1 MARMEITGGEALA
14 RQLVA
19 EGLTDVFGVPGVQLD
34 AAVDGIARQGGALR
48 YLVTR
53 HEQASAYM
61 ADGYARATG
70 RIGVCMVVPGP
81 GVLNTLAA
89 LATAYACSSPVLLI
103 AGQIPSPAWGR
114 GLGLLHEI
122 PDQTAML
129 ASLTKRTLTAR
140 HPSEVPALVRAA
152 VRELRTGRPRPVA
165 LQIPPDVLAASADI
179 ELVAPPGE
187 PADDQAPLAP
197 DPAAVRAAAELLRT
211 ARRPALY
218 AGWGVQAAEATAELR
233 ALAELLG
240 APVVTSLTGPGSIP
254 GDHPLSFPKLA
265 GRTLLRDADL
275 VLAVG
280 SRFLDGQGRPVAD
293 ARLVLLGVDAA
304 DLGPPR
310 APEVAVHADA
320 RLGLAAL
327 AKELDGT
334 APEGWPE
341 PELAAARSRCERE
354 LSWCAPQLE
363 WLAALR
369 AAIPP
374 DGVLVSEL
382 TQVGYVSQLAYPVL
396 APRTYLTPGYQ
407 GTLGY
412 GFATALGAKVGRPDR
427 AVVSIT
433 GDGGFGWTLP
443 ELATA
448 RQHGI
453 GLVTV
458 VFDNDGFGNV
468 KLIQA
473 EQYGGRH
480 VGVDLRNPD
489 FLALAAA
496 YGITGARATSPDQLR
511 AAVTDALAAGEPAL
525 IHVPIPPM
533 PSPWHLIHEWWP
545 VRPSTPGS

>member
-1 MARMEITGGEALA
+1 MTVMTGGEALA

-19 EGLTDVFGVPGVQLD
+19 EGVTDVFGVPGVQLD
-34 AAVDGIARQGGALR
+34 AAIDGIAGLGGEPR
-48 YLVTR
+48 YIVTR
-53 HEQASAYM
+53 HEQAAAYM

-89 LATAYACSSPVLLI
+89 LSTAYACSSPVLLI
-103 AGQIPSPAWGR
+103 AGQIPSPAQGR
-114 GLGLLHEI
+114 NLGLLHEI
-122 PDQTAML
+122 PDQAGML

-140 HPSEVPALVRAA
+140 SPEQIPGLVREA

-165 LQIPPDVLAASADI
+165 LQVPPDVLAATADMSPRPSS
-179 ELVAPPGE
+179 PP
-187 PADDQAPLAP
+187 DDHAPLAP
-197 DPAAVRAAAELLRT
+197 DPDTVRAAAELLRA
-211 ARRPALY
+211 ARRPAVY
-218 AGWGVQAAEATAELR
+218 AGWGVQAADATAELR
-233 ALAELLG
+233 ALAELLT
-240 APVVTSLTGPGSIP
+240 APVVTSLTGPGAIP
-254 GDHPLSFPKLA
+254 GDHPLAFAQLA
-265 GRTLLRDADL
+265 GRTILRDADL

-280 SRFLDGQGRPVAD
+280 SRFLDGRGRPEAD
-293 ARLVLLGVDAA
+293 IPLILLNADAA

-310 APEVAVHADA
+310 TPSVAVHADA

-327 AKELDGT
+327 TRELAGA

-341 PELAAARSRCERE
+341 HELAAARRRYEHE

-369 AAIPP
+369 EAIPP

-382 TQVGYVSQLAYPVL
+382 TQVGYVSALAYPVL

-433 GDGGFGWTLP
+433 GDGGFGWTMQ

-458 VFDNDGFGNV
+458 VFDNGGFGNV

-480 VGVDLRNPD
+480 VGVDLTNPD
-489 FLALAAA
+489 FPALAAA
-496 YGITGARATSPDQLR
+496 FGVTGRRADTPDGLR
-511 AAVTDALAAGEPAL
+511 AAVADALAAGEPAL
-525 IHVPIPPM
+525 IHVPIGPM

-545 VRPSTPGS
+545 VQPAR